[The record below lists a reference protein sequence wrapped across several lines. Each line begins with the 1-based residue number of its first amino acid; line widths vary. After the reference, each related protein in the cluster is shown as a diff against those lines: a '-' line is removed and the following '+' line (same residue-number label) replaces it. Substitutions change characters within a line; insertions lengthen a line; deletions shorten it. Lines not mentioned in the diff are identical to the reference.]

1 MGGLLWPRARQ
12 RRATY
17 ALTVLGLMLLLAL
30 LGVGA
35 AGAGV
40 LGVLAVPLALLLAWM
55 GGVNTV
61 RRLHDM
67 DRSGWHLAWIIALST
82 LGNLLGQ
89 AGQAALSGV
98 LGVASLAVF
107 LGLCL
112 IPGTHGPN
120 RFGPPQ
126 A

>member
-1 MGGLLWPRARQ
+1 MGSLLWPRTRQ
-12 RRATY
+12 RRTTY
-17 ALTVLGLMLLLAL
+17 ALTVLGLMVLLGL

-40 LGVLAVPLALLLAWM
+40 LAVLALPLALLLAWM

-67 DRSGWHLAWIIALST
+67 DRTGWHLAWIIALST
-82 LGNLLGQ
+82 LGNLVGQ
-89 AGQAALSGV
+89 AGLSAASAV

-112 IPGTHGPN
+112 IPGTPGPN
-120 RFGPPQ
+120 RYGPPPG
-126 A
+126 